1 MRKLRKLK
9 KYLAYNLGGKKMRNR
24 TFYGVEVSDYAEN
37 NNKVDY
43 STLAKTGD
51 AILCNNIP
59 NIDYNIYDNIINGDL
74 WDNEEQNE
82 FEIFQYYIVSD
93 SLKEILCYHTD
104 EIVMYSE
111 LLDCYIWGVTHW
123 GTSWDYV
130 LTDITL

>member
-1 MRKLRKLK
+1 MRS
-9 KYLAYNLGGKKMRNR
+9 R

-37 NNKVDY
+37 NNRVDY

-74 WDNEEQNE
+74 WDDEEQNE

-111 LLDCYIWGVTHW
+111 LLNCYIWGVTHW